1 MAESVETPISKRRNR
16 SSNSS
21 TNDSPDTKKHR
32 SSQNYSEE
40 HYVEEDGEPPLAT
53 LNIMPS
59 KDIQKTLQEIL
70 EKLGKLDIIESSVY
84 KLQATL
90 LDLETRTKTLEGFQ
104 HKASK
109 DINDLQ
115 ESLSFTVEKYIT
127 NLANVDEKQENISLK
142 IATIEEAKRELT
154 ARIKDLETKNLY
166 LEAYSRRENIKFEN
180 IKEFEEGS
188 DKENTE
194 HVLRLFMETELGFVD
209 ASSVEIQRV
218 HRLGKK
224 KENEPRPILAR
235 FLRYKD
241 FEKIL
246 SHGRR
251 LKDSNYKMYQDLP
264 YEIVQRRKRLMA
276 TFKKAKANKIPAAF
290 SKAQPDKLFV
300 RGKLWPERKIL
311 EIP

>member
-1 MAESVETPISKRRNR
+1 MTESVETPISKRRNR

-21 TNDSPDTKKHR
+21 TNNSPDTKKHR

-40 HYVEEDGEPPLAT
+40 HHVEEDGEPPLAT
-53 LNIMPS
+53 PNIIPS

-115 ESLSFTVEKYIT
+115 ESLSFTVEKYKT

-142 IATIEEAKRELT
+142 IATIEEANRELT

-166 LEAYSRRENIKFEN
+166 LVAYSRRENIKFEN
-180 IKEFEEGS
+180 MNKFEEGS
-188 DKENTE
+188 DKENTD

-209 ASSVEIQRV
+209 ASSVEIRV

-235 FLRYKD
+235 FLR
-241 FEKIL
+241 
-246 SHGRR
+246 
-251 LKDSNYKMYQDLP
+251 
-264 YEIVQRRKRLMA
+264 
-276 TFKKAKANKIPAAF
+276 
-290 SKAQPDKLFV
+290 
-300 RGKLWPERKIL
+300 
-311 EIP
+311 